1 MKAIHGCHRV
11 MVNEI
16 MNTLLKRQVS
26 AYWNA
31 QSCGEVNAVSLT
43 GTFDL
48 DEQARERYVLEP
60 YIFDFAKFHEGKK
73 RNVLEIGIGMGA
85 DHALWVRSAPA
96 ILCGIDLT
104 QRAIQFT
111 AQRLARGNL
120 NSMLQQGDAENLP
133 FRAQSFDVVY
143 SWGVLH
149 HSPDTSRCI
158 GEVFRVLRPEGIA
171 RIMIYHKWSLVG
183 LMLWCRYALLS
194 GKPLRHIDDVYFQ
207 HLESPGTK
215 AYTVT
220 DARRMFA
227 TAGFSSIDTR
237 IQLSHGDLLQ
247 GNVGARHQGVLLSLA
262 RWLWPRSILKVI
274 APQLGLYLLIE
285 AVK

>member
-1 MKAIHGCHRV
+1 

-43 GTFDL
+43 GAFDL
-48 DEQARERYVLEP
+48 DEQARQRYVLEP

-73 RNVLEIGIGMGA
+73 RNVLEVGIGMGA
-85 DHALWVRSAPA
+85 DHALWARSGPE
-96 ILCGIDLT
+96 ILCGIDLG

-111 AQRLARGNL
+111 AQCLAQCGL
-120 NSMLQQGDAENLP
+120 NSMLQRGDAENLP
-133 FRAQSFDVVY
+133 FRSHSFDVVY

-149 HSPDTSRCI
+149 HSPDTPRCVA
-158 GEVFRVLRPEGIA
+158 EVFRVLRQRGIA

-183 LMLWCRYALLS
+183 LMLWYRYALLS
-194 GKPLRHIDDVYFQ
+194 GKPRRDLDDVYFH

-215 AYTVT
+215 AYTVNS
-220 DARRMFA
+220 ARRMFDV
-227 TAGFSSIDTR
+227 AGFSSITIR
-237 IQLSHGDLLQ
+237 IQLSHGDLLR
-247 GNVGARHQGVLLSLA
+247 GKVGSRHQGTLLNLA
-262 RWLWPRSILKVI
+262 KSLWPRSVLKVI
-274 APQLGLYLLIE
+274 APQFGLYLLVE